1 MLFNPKVTTETE
13 KTLEDLLFQD
23 EEEETPRLPKTSV
36 ESFQGSVTTTVS
48 SSSEKK
54 PTEKSVEIQATFN
67 VTEAEYQL
75 MNDEPFEYIES
86 NVEEDAKYLESAIG
100 LPEYDQGIIL
110 SSHIICQD
118 TVCSPKFFVSEPLEA
133 NEVYNE
139 DATDFDELLARTQGS
154 KEKNPRSLEFDG
166 YNHSSPTNKGV
177 SWLLLLFMVLSP
189 IISIFHL

>member
-100 LPEYDQGIIL
+100 LPEYDQ
-110 SSHIICQD
+110 
-118 TVCSPKFFVSEPLEA
+118 EPLEA